1 MITLAQGAMLG
12 ALVGVTLLV
21 DAALFWMLWAEKH

>member
-1 MITLAQGAMLG
+1 MSTAVMVG
-12 ALVGVTLLV
+12 ALVGVTLIV